1 MQDSIPLLKVNQ
13 WLSSWGLQANNTGL
27 GEAPK
32 YFYIAS
38 MSLAQLRILSGVQK
52 RTKEVRKK
60 TSKEAGFQRELDT
73 SRTRTIARYI
83 KYGYPVSSDP
93 KLIVNDSN
101 GKLIHPGWLPT
112 PILINVLVKG
122 DERWVGSEKIKI
134 KEENLLGI
142 HKGVD
147 GNDSLI
153 IPDNFE
159 LSADLSEIQVKPIE
173 IIDGQHRVFA
183 IDEIEDFTSDYQV
196 PVVIFV
202 GLSQSWQAYLFWV
215 INVEPKRINPSLAY
229 DLYPELRSEEWLE
242 NKEGGRIYRDHRAQ
256 ELTDIMWRHPESPWR
271 DRIELFGSRV
281 EGHISNAAFIRSLA
295 GSFLKNAINKKNL
308 GGLFSSIVL
317 SSGKYVVSWKRAQQA
332 AFLIQCWK
340 KIETCASKLSD
351 AENTKYQ
358 ISELVNDRRRGE
370 ERDLPA
376 LLASPVSLLS
386 TDQGVHAIHNIFNIF
401 CIKKWEELDFSSWEI
416 KEQVSAPDEFNI
428 ELAIKGLEKND
439 KIDSFLMEL
448 ADSLVNLFDWRT
460 SGALN
465 LTEEER
471 KQKAAYRGGS
481 GYTLL
486 KNDIIEKLKNSKYKS
501 VSQVANEISN
511 RVI

>member
-1 MQDSIPLLKVNQ
+1 MAENIPLLKVNQ
-13 WLSSWGLQANNTGL
+13 WLSSWSNKANLTEL
-27 GEAPK
+27 GEPPK

-38 MSLAQLRILSGVQK
+38 MSLAQLRVLSGVHQ

-83 KYGYPVSSDP
+83 QYGYPVSSDP

-112 PILINVLVKG
+112 PFLINVLVKD
-122 DERWVGSEKIKI
+122 DERWIGSERVKI
-134 KEENLLGI
+134 KEQNLLSI
-142 HKGVD
+142 CKGD
-147 GNDSLI
+147 NGDDSLI

-159 LSADLSEIQVKPIE
+159 LTADLSEVEVKPIE

-183 IDEIEDFTSDYQV
+183 IDEIENFSPDYQV

-256 ELTDIMWRHPESPWR
+256 ELTDIMWRHPDSPWR
-271 DRIELFGSRV
+271 DRIELFGNRV
-281 EGHISNAAFIRSLA
+281 EGHVSNAAFIRSLA
-295 GSFLKNAINKKNL
+295 SSFLKNAINKKNL

-317 SSGKYVVSWKRAQQA
+317 PRGRYVVSWKRAQQA
-332 AFLIQCWK
+332 AFLIQCWN
-340 KIETCASKLSD
+340 KIKICASKISEDD
-351 AENTKYQ
+351 AAKYQ
-358 ISELVNDRRRGE
+358 RGDSTNNKKE
-370 ERDLPA
+370 VEGRDLPA
-376 LLASPVSLLS
+376 LLASPVSLLA
-386 TDQGVHAIHNIFNIF
+386 TDQGVNAIHNIFNIF
-401 CIKKWEELDFSSWEI
+401 CIKKWEDLDFSSWQI
-416 KEQVSAPDEFNI
+416 KEYAAAPDEFNI
-428 ELAIKGLEKND
+428 ELALKDLEENE
-439 KIDSFLMEL
+439 KIDVFLTEL

-465 LTEEER
+465 LTEDER

-486 KNDIIEKLKNSKYKS
+486 KNDVIAHLKDSQYKS
-501 VSQVANEISN
+501 VSQVAIDLELSN
-511 RVI
+511 